1 MKEELRK
8 YPRVIIKVV
17 VDYED
22 EELMRLLVDSPD
34 SEAYLFDYSTNFSE
48 GGIFLKT
55 AKNMEL
61 GKLINFNFSLPDTAK
76 VYHVKGKVVWK
87 NTESGPIKELGR
99 GVGIEFIDMEN
110 ATREEIANFVKNL
123 QR

>member
-1 MKEELRK
+1 MNEELRR
-8 YPRVIIKVV
+8 YPRVIIKVL

-22 EELMRLLVDSPD
+22 NELMRLLVDYPD

-55 AKNMEL
+55 RKDLLL
-61 GKLINFNFSLPDTAK
+61 GTVIKFNFSLPDTPK
-76 VYHVKGKVVWK
+76 IYHVKGRVVWK
-87 NTESGPIKELGR
+87 NTDNGPIKELGQ
-99 GVGIEFIDMEN
+99 GMGIEFVDMESE
-110 ATREEIANFVKNL
+110 TRQEIANFVKNL

>member
-8 YPRVIIKVV
+8 YPRVIVKVV

-22 EELMRLLVDSPD
+22 DELMRLLVDYPD
-34 SEAYLFDYSTNFSE
+34 SEAFLFDYSTNFSE

-55 AKNMEL
+55 KIDPKL
-61 GKLINFNFSLPDTAK
+61 GTLLNFSFSLPDTAK
-76 VYHVKGKVVWK
+76 IYHVKGRVVWK
-87 NTESGPIKELGR
+87 NTDSGPIKELGQ
-99 GVGIEFIDMEN
+99 GVGIEFIDMDSG
-110 ATREEIANFVKNL
+110 TRQEIANFVKNL

>member
-1 MKEELRK
+1 MKEEMRK

-22 EELMRLLVDSPD
+22 NELMRLLVDSSE

-55 AKNMEL
+55 NRDLQLGTVINLKFSFPDSAK
-61 GKLINFNFSLPDTAK
+61 IF
-76 VYHVKGKVVWK
+76 HVRGRVVWK
-87 NTESGPIKELGR
+87 NTEKGPIRELGQ
-99 GVGIEFIDMEN
+99 GVGIEFINMEN
-110 ATREEIANFVKNL
+110 GTRQEIANFVRNL
-123 QR
+123 LR